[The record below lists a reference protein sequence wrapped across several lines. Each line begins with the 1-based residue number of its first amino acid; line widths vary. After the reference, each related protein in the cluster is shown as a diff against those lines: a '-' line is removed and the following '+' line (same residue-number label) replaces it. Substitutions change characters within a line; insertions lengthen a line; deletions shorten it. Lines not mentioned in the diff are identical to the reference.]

1 METMNNA
8 IRAGMEAS
16 TPPRKQ
22 PVVVTAAEIMTRNL
36 VTFRADENIRTA
48 IDVLLRRG
56 ISGAPVVDEQR
67 RLLGT
72 LSEGDCLRAISAGS
86 YDGEPVAAEHLVG
99 ELMNRTPPTIAPSTD
114 IYSITQTFVASD
126 VRRLPV
132 IDDGVVVGQVSR
144 RDVLRSICRNAPA
157 TGKNR

>member
-8 IRAGMEAS
+8 IRAGMETS
-16 TPPRKQ
+16 IPPRRQ
-22 PVVVTAAEIMTRNL
+22 PVMTAVDIMTRNL
-36 VTFRADENIRTA
+36 VTFRPDENIRTA
-48 IDVLLRRG
+48 IDALLRRG

-72 LSEGDCLRAISAGS
+72 LSEGDCLRAVSAGS

-99 ELMNRTPPTIAPSTD
+99 ALMNRTPPTITPSTD
-114 IYSITQTFVASD
+114 IYSITQAFVKSD

-132 IDDGVVVGQVSR
+132 VDDGVVVGQVSR
-144 RDVLRSICRNAPA
+144 RDVLKAICQSAPA
-157 TGKNR
+157 PGKTR